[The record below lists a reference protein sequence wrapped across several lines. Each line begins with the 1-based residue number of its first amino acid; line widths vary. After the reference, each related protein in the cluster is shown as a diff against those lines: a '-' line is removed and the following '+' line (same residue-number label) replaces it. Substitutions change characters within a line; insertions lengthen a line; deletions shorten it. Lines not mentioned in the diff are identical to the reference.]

1 MQSKIFAIKEI
12 KFAKKDIK
20 SIFAVTYTKLW
31 KLLLDKKLKRTDL
44 KEIAGI
50 SSSTL
55 AKLGKDEYVSMESI
69 DRICAALK
77 CDISEVLSVSNEK

>member
-1 MQSKIFAIKEI
+1 M
-12 KFAKKDIK
+12 
-20 SIFAVTYTKLW
+20 AVTYTKLW

-55 AKLGKDEYVSMESI
+55 AKLGKDEYVSMDSI

-77 CDISEVLSVSNEK
+77 CDISEVISISNEK

>member
-1 MQSKIFAIKEI
+1 M
-12 KFAKKDIK
+12 
-20 SIFAVTYTKLW
+20 AVTYTKLW
-31 KLLLDKKLKRTDL
+31 NLLLDKKLKRTDL

>member
-1 MQSKIFAIKEI
+1 M
-12 KFAKKDIK
+12 
-20 SIFAVTYTKLW
+20 AVTYTKLW

-44 KEIAGI
+44 KEITGI

-77 CDISEVLSVSNEK
+77 CDISEVLSISNEK

>member
-1 MQSKIFAIKEI
+1 M
-12 KFAKKDIK
+12 
-20 SIFAVTYTKLW
+20 AVTYTKLW
-31 KLLLDKKLKRTDL
+31 KLLLDKKLNRTDL

>member
-1 MQSKIFAIKEI
+1 M
-12 KFAKKDIK
+12 
-20 SIFAVTYTKLW
+20 AVTYTKLW

-50 SSSTL
+50 SSSKL
-55 AKLGKDEYVSMESI
+55 AKLGKDAYVSMESI

>member
-1 MQSKIFAIKEI
+1 M
-12 KFAKKDIK
+12 
-20 SIFAVTYTKLW
+20 AVTYTKLW

-77 CDISEVLSVSNEK
+77 CDISEVVSVSNEK